1 MGRTS
6 RSPVSNLPAVAN
18 LSKLSSKLA
27 VYAEHFGFMQRYLF
41 GYSAC
46 PIPALLLVESTA
58 STYSAYPRG
67 CSLTNGRGRQIGS
80 AERTA
85 VSHTGRDGLL
95 RKAFAEGSAGGV
107 LSARVFAGSTEW
119 HCAAGTGR

>member
-41 GYSAC
+41 GYSA
-46 PIPALLLVESTA
+46 PFPP
-58 STYSAYPRG
+58 YSRKHCEYIFGVPMRA
-67 CSLTNGRGRQIGS
+67 LTNGRGRS
-80 AERTA
+80 AA
-85 VSHTGRDGLL
+85 P
-95 RKAFAEGSAGGV
+95 
-107 LSARVFAGSTEW
+107 SARRSATPG
-119 HCAAGTGR
+119 GTAY